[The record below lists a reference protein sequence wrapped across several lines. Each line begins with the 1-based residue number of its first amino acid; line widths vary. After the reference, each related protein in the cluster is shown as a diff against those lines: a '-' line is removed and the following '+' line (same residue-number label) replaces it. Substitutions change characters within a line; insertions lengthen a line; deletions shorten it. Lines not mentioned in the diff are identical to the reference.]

1 MAARATAYYKD
12 LSTVTPNNGKLVK
25 WLWEFGD
32 DKKDSVTSP
41 QTIGDITHAYTTTSG
56 YVDVTLTITDEYGC
70 MDTVTHQILILES
83 LKFPN
88 IFSPNGDGIND
99 VFAPSGDGGYFLFL
113 EMIIYN
119 RWGERVWRRACEDV
133 QGGNKECPNYDEPE
147 FWWNGKTAMGSDA
160 AEGVYYWVLKARPM
174 SESGDIV
181 LNGSV
186 TLVR

>member
-1 MAARATAYYKD
+1 MHGYCHP
-12 LSTVTPNNGKLVK
+12 S
-25 WLWEFGD
+25 
-32 DKKDSVTSP
+32 DS
-41 QTIGDITHAYTTTSG
+41 
-56 YVDVTLTITDEYGC
+56 
-70 MDTVTHQILILES
+70 
-83 LKFPN
+83 
-88 IFSPNGDGIND
+88 
-99 VFAPSGDGGYFLFL
+99 
-113 EMIIYN
+113 N

-186 TLVR
+186 TLVRTLGK